1 MLGTYEEKNG
11 FSIFEQNSY
20 FAKSLQQYHN
30 SQSKYLIRVA
40 TMQQEKGSNPLSIY
54 TASEYDIM
62 EERHGVMQAIAA
74 LVPNHDE
81 RVQSIQVWPVDF
93 LINLS

>member
-1 MLGTYEEKNG
+1 
-11 FSIFEQNSY
+11 
-20 FAKSLQQYHN
+20 
-30 SQSKYLIRVA
+30 
-40 TMQQEKGSNPLSIY
+40 MQQEKGSNPLAIY

-81 RVQSIQVWPVDF
+81 RIQSIQVCRGIF
-93 LINLS
+93 LSSL

>member
-1 MLGTYEEKNG
+1 
-11 FSIFEQNSY
+11 
-20 FAKSLQQYHN
+20 
-30 SQSKYLIRVA
+30 
-40 TMQQEKGSNPLSIY
+40 MQQEKGSNPLSIY

-93 LINLS
+93 LISLSLNFCQAISLYGLSVSRLSMSFLLLFSVICPDHR

>member
-1 MLGTYEEKNG
+1 
-11 FSIFEQNSY
+11 
-20 FAKSLQQYHN
+20 
-30 SQSKYLIRVA
+30 
-40 TMQQEKGSNPLSIY
+40 MQQEKGSNPLSIY

-93 LINLS
+93 LISLSLNFFQAIPLYGLSVSRLSMSFLFLFSNSIMCPDHQ